1 MTLLLSIAAALLC
14 SLISLLGIILLGLRE
29 FNLKKV
35 MLLLVAFSSGTM
47 LGTAFLHLIPES
59 LELTGENTF
68 IFILLGICIFFIV
81 EKLLNW
87 RHCHDIECDVHP
99 FAYMNLVGDGLHN
112 FLDGIIIAS
121 SFLVSLSLGITT
133 TIAVIYHEIPQ
144 EIGDFGVLLHGG
156 FSKKQALTLN
166 LLSGLIS
173 IIGVLAA
180 FYIYSLTNLMVNYFL
195 PIAAAGFIY
204 IAGSDLI
211 PQLHKKN
218 NIGDSITQL
227 LLIIM
232 GIVLMWGFKF
242 LFIH

>member
-14 SLISLLGIILLGLRE
+14 SLISLLGIILLGFGE
-29 FNLKKV
+29 YNLKKV
-35 MLLLVAFSSGTM
+35 MFLLVAFSSGTM

-59 LELTGENTF
+59 LEITGENTF

-87 RHCHDIECDVHP
+87 HHCHDVECDVHS

-121 SFLVSLSLGITT
+121 SFLVSLSLGIAT

-156 FSKKQALTLN
+156 FSKKQAITLN
-166 LLSGLIS
+166 LVSGLIS
-173 IIGVLAA
+173 IIGVLVA

-195 PIAAAGFIY
+195 PIAAGGFIY
-204 IAGSDLI
+204 VAGSDLI

-227 LLIIM
+227 ILMIM
-232 GIVLMWGFKF
+232 GLALMWFFKS
-242 LFIH
+242 LTIH

>member
-1 MTLLLSIAAALLC
+1 MILLWSIVATLLC
-14 SLISLLGIILLGLRE
+14 SLISLLGIILFGLKGH
-29 FNLKKV
+29 NLKKV

-47 LGTAFLHLIPES
+47 LGTSFLHLIPES
-59 LELTGENTF
+59 LELIGENTF
-68 IFILLGICIFFIV
+68 LFILLGICIFFIV
-81 EKLLNW
+81 EKFLNW
-87 RHCHDIECDVHP
+87 RHCHDLECDVHS
-99 FAYMNLVGDGLHN
+99 FAYMNLVGDSLHN

-121 SFLVSLSLGITT
+121 SFLVSIPLGIAT

-173 IIGVLAA
+173 IIGVLVA
-180 FYIYSLTNLMVNYFL
+180 FYIYSLINPLVNYFL
-195 PIAAAGFIY
+195 PIAAGGFIY

-218 NIGDSITQL
+218 NIEDSITQL
-227 LLIIM
+227 LLMIS
-232 GIVLMWGFKF
+232 GLVLMWFFKS
-242 LFIH
+242 LVIH